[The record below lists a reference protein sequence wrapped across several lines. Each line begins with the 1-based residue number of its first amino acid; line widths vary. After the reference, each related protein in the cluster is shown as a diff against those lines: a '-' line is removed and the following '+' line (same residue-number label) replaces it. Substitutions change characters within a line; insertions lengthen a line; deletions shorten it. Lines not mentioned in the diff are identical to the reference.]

1 MEMKKSEAVKVT
13 LEDFEAMSKDERFS
27 YELIDGVV
35 MMSPSP
41 SFDHQKVGS
50 NCTYH
55 LRSKI
60 EAADDR
66 QCDVLYELDIKVNG
80 DVYRPDVLV
89 FCGDDR
95 EIPLVVIEVISP
107 TSNRRDMLLKPLKYE
122 QAGIAEYWIVDPD
135 SRVIIIHDYKHD
147 QCKVYTIMDMIQSA
161 ALGISIAAA
170 EIFEGI

>member
-13 LEDFEAMSKDERFS
+13 LEDFEALPKDERFS

-95 EIPLVVIEVISP
+95 EIPLVVIEVISRP
-107 TSNRRDMLLKPLKYE
+107 VIVGICCLSRSNM
-122 QAGIAEYWIVDPD
+122 
-135 SRVIIIHDYKHD
+135 SRLALQSIGSS
-147 QCKVYTIMDMIQSA
+147 IQTQ
-161 ALGISIAAA
+161 G
-170 EIFEGI
+170 